1 METQL
6 SDRVYYLLYV
16 LTLCLVV
23 SIYNFAE
30 FARFH
35 MAQSSNMREV
45 DHQAFSYVL

>member
-6 SDRVYYLLYV
+6 SDQVYYIL

-23 SIYNFAE
+23 CIYNFAE

-35 MAQSSNMREV
+35 MAQSSNMHEV